1 MAEDISRTLKKKS
14 LDGIFNEVVHNEK
27 LEISNNEELR
37 LFYLAVR
44 GNKFYTEDLQTA
56 LYRNIGRYVF
66 SRAALED
73 FHINDDDDSIISQA
87 LKVMSENGEFDA
99 KGTGNEL
106 GEMLIY
112 AMLEEMLGARKL
124 MSRVEI
130 DSNPLSNGSEC
141 ESIHLLSGTDS
152 NGKISYEMVFGAS
165 NIIGDI
171 KDAID
176 NAFEEIERIEKHGNK
191 DIKMVEKTALSGFY
205 NKSEIDFIK
214 KHIIPEPGKSGD
226 YEIAYGVFLGYT
238 LGLNSTGL
246 SSAEYKEKVN
256 RRLELDIKQ
265 HASYIA
271 NKIITKGLDGQ
282 EKAFATFCKQY
293 LTIPADKSKTFFLQ
307 QKNIYDRLSSNFLS
321 YSAPTSMGKS
331 FIMHMFIKEQIMNG
345 VKMNFARIVP
355 TKALINEMRNDTIND
370 LKNILE
376 EQNYRV
382 VTAASDISL
391 EEEHNFIL
399 IMTPER
405 LLYFLISNPDF
416 QLDYLFI
423 DEAHKIG
430 GRNSRGPFYYKV
442 VDLLSRKKQVPH
454 FIFAS
459 PNIPNPEEYLTGR
472 FLEEL
477 LQSRNHQG

>member
-1 MAEDISRTLKKKS
+1 MVEDISRTLKKKS

-27 LEISNNEELR
+27 LGISNNEELH

-271 NKIITKGLDGQ
+271 NKIITKGLF
-282 EKAFATFCKQY
+282 E
-293 LTIPADKSKTFFLQ
+293 
-307 QKNIYDRLSSNFLS
+307 
-321 YSAPTSMGKS
+321 
-331 FIMHMFIKEQIMNG
+331 
-345 VKMNFARIVP
+345 
-355 TKALINEMRNDTIND
+355 
-370 LKNILE
+370 
-376 EQNYRV
+376 
-382 VTAASDISL
+382 
-391 EEEHNFIL
+391 
-399 IMTPER
+399 
-405 LLYFLISNPDF
+405 
-416 QLDYLFI
+416 
-423 DEAHKIG
+423 
-430 GRNSRGPFYYKV
+430 
-442 VDLLSRKKQVPH
+442 
-454 FIFAS
+454 
-459 PNIPNPEEYLTGR
+459 
-472 FLEEL
+472 
-477 LQSRNHQG
+477 